1 MQIIDD
7 LSQAD
12 LDKDT
17 ILTIGAFDGV
27 HRGHQYLIRQLLQRA
42 RRTHRLAG
50 LITFHP
56 HPSAVLSP
64 RNPTRYLT
72 TPGEK
77 AALLEIL
84 GLDILAIL
92 PFNKEMAQ
100 TLARDFIEMVSRQ
113 LRMRELWIGKDFAL
127 GYGREGKP
135 DVLRALG
142 QEMGFSVETITP
154 LIWKGET
161 ISSTRI
167 RSLLFRGQVR
177 KAAELLGRYPS
188 LAGEVVRGAQ
198 RGRCLGFPTANL
210 EVRAERAIPA
220 NGIYAVYT
228 VLGKERYQGVANVG
242 VRPSFD
248 NGERTVEIYILDFE
262 ANIYGYDLVVE
273 FVQRL
278 RPEKRF
284 TDIEDLTAQIEKD
297 IVQARRILA
306 AEKRPPWPEEA
317 LRAEALTLRA
327 SSEPQLNSSAE
338 APEDETFPLVAS

>member
-7 LSQAD
+7 LSQVH

-27 HRGHQYLIRQLLQRA
+27 HRGHQYLIGQLLQRA
-42 RRTHRLAG
+42 RQTHRLAG

-77 AALLEIL
+77 AALLERL

-92 PFNKEMAQ
+92 PFNREMAQ
-100 TLARDFIEMVSRQ
+100 TSAQRFIERVSRQ
-113 LRMRELWIGKDFAL
+113 LRMRELWVGKDSAL
-127 GYGREGKP
+127 GYGREGTP
-135 DVLRALG
+135 DVLRTLG
-142 QEMGFSVETITP
+142 QEMGFSVETINP
-154 LIWKGET
+154 LVWKGEI

-284 TDIEDLTAQIEKD
+284 TDIKDLAAQIEKD
-297 IVQARRILA
+297 IVQARRILV
-306 AEKRPPWPEEA
+306 AEKPLPWPEEA

-338 APEDETFPLVAS
+338 ASEDETFPLAAS

>member
-7 LSQAD
+7 LSQVD

-77 AALLEIL
+77 AALLERL

-127 GYGREGKP
+127 GYGREGTP

-154 LIWKGET
+154 LIWKGEI

-177 KAAELLGRYPS
+177 RAAELLGRYPS

-228 VLGKERYQGVANVG
+228 ILGKERYQGVANVG

-248 NGERTVEIYILDFE
+248 NGEHTVEIYILDFE

-284 TDIEDLTAQIEKD
+284 TDIKDLTVQIEKD

-306 AEKRPPWPEEA
+306 AEKPLPWPEEA

-338 APEDETFPLVAS
+338 APEDETFPLAAS

>member
-7 LSQAD
+7 LSQVD

-27 HRGHQYLIRQLLQRA
+27 HRGHQYLIRQLLQKA
-42 RRTHRLAG
+42 RQTHRLAG

-77 AALLEIL
+77 AALLERL

-92 PFNKEMAQ
+92 PFNRDMAQ
-100 TLARDFIEMVSRQ
+100 TSAQRFIEMVSRQ
-113 LRMRELWIGKDFAL
+113 LCMRELWVGKDFAL
-127 GYGREGKP
+127 GSCREGTP

-154 LIWKGET
+154 LIWKGEI

-228 VLGKERYQGVANVG
+228 ILGKERYQGVANVG

-284 TDIEDLTAQIEKD
+284 TDIKDLTAQIEKD